1 LDGQLFRLLRTVRS
15 RRQTPYVTRARRHPR
30 VASFAAF
37 LLLALVAEL
46 LGRSL
51 TERIDVGRHIASP
64 SYSGTDY
71 YPFVLLGVKLGI
83 ALLLARLVWR
93 FVRAHA
99 TERAAWRMV
108 GRLGRSPGNPRP
120 RLRISLS
127 PRLWA
132 AAFVLTSALYL
143 VQSDAE
149 RLSAGHWGLVAPL
162 LHTSALSIFAVL
174 SVLAAVLWGAVAG
187 WLSAYESYAEAAL
200 RRAYRLARF
209 ETSMPRPRLPR
220 TPPLRQL
227 FGLAFDSRPP
237 PLPA

>member
-1 LDGQLFRLLRTVRS
+1 M
-15 RRQTPYVTRARRHPR
+15 
-30 VASFAAF
+30 ASFAAF
-37 LLLALVAEL
+37 LLLALVTEL

-64 SYSGTDY
+64 SYAGANY
-71 YPFVLLGVKLGI
+71 YPFLLLGVKLAI
-83 ALLLARLVWR
+83 ALLLARLLWR
-93 FVRAHA
+93 FVKAHA
-99 TERAAWRMV
+99 TERTARRMV
-108 GRLGRSPGNPRP
+108 GRLGRAPGTPRP
-120 RLRISLS
+120 RPRVSLS

-149 RLSAGHWGLVAPL
+149 RLSSGHSGLFAPL
-162 LHTSALSIFAVL
+162 VHTSALSIFAVL
-174 SVLAAVLWGAVAG
+174 SVLAAVLWGVVAG
-187 WLSAYESYAEAAL
+187 WLSAYESYAEAELA
-200 RRAYRLARF
+200 RAYRLARP
-209 ETSMPRPRLPR
+209 EPAAPRPPVPR